1 LRFKNQFLNAEVKLN
16 MKKFFSIFVVTLA
29 LVLFFNGKKY
39 DDLVNS
45 RLSSSI
51 AICLEGQSCGQAT
64 AMNVAAALD
73 VRSAESIYTTGCAT
87 CHDPGL
93 AGAPKLGDKSQWEAR
108 QAKGYETLVNNAYN
122 GINGMPAKG
131 LCLDCTKEEIDIAV
145 KYMLD
150 SI

>member
-1 LRFKNQFLNAEVKLN
+1 
-16 MKKFFSIFVVTLA
+16 MKKFIPIVVVTLA
-29 LVLFFNGKKY
+29 VVLFFNGKKY

-64 AMNVAAALD
+64 AMNVAVVGGA
-73 VRSAESIYTTGCAT
+73 RSVESIYTTGCAA
-87 CHDPGL
+87 CHDAGV
-93 AGAPKLGDKSQWEAR
+93 AGAPMMGNKGQWEAR
-108 QAKGYETLVNNAYN
+108 QAKGYETLVNNSYN

-131 LCLDCTKEEIDIAV
+131 LCADCTKEEIGIAV
-145 KYMLD
+145 QYMLD